1 MGIGGLHLSRV
12 NLAEHEPVGI
22 VIHRFVR
29 RTAAPY
35 HDVGGHLPSS
45 HPPPNFTNPFLT
57 IMSDSSN
64 SCRAFYIGR
73 MEKSAGH
80 SRPCPH
86 GGRRPRRWPASRAA
100 ELRFPPTL
108 VR

>member
-1 MGIGGLHLSRV
+1 M
-12 NLAEHEPVGI
+12 I
-22 VIHRFVR
+22 VSTPSGTDCPRPGVVPFD
-29 RTAAPY
+29 TN
-35 HDVGGHLPSS
+35 SS
-45 HPPPNFTNPFLT
+45 HFVLST
-57 IMSDSSN
+57 N

-100 ELRFPPTL
+100 ELRFPPPL